1 MSLRY
6 EADKPLPTRFAIGTI
21 ALNIRRCISIY
32 SHREQY
38 MRLGETAE
46 VVSGADS
53 GSSVLV
59 GPTSSSW
66 GKRVGDDAARERC
79 QPIKS
84 HQTAHQLQGPSALDR
99 AQHGQVQ

>member
-1 MSLRY
+1 MRWTSHFPPELPLELLHQILDGVY
-6 EADKPLPTRFAIGTI
+6 EHTAIE
-21 ALNIRRCISIY
+21 IR
-32 SHREQY
+32 E
-38 MRLGETAE
+38 GETAE
-46 VVSGADS
+46 VVSWADS